1 MSEIVKNNSPDSR
14 RRVWEQGWEDHN
26 RLQLERLARL
36 PLSEKLAWLE
46 EAQRLVRHMRSQQ
59 AKSRRHD

>member
-1 MSEIVKNNSPDSR
+1 VSEIVKNNSPDPR
-14 RRVWEQGWEDHN
+14 QRVWEQGWENHN

-46 EAQRLVRHMRSQQ
+46 EAQRLVRHMQSQQ
-59 AKSRRHD
+59 IGSRRRD